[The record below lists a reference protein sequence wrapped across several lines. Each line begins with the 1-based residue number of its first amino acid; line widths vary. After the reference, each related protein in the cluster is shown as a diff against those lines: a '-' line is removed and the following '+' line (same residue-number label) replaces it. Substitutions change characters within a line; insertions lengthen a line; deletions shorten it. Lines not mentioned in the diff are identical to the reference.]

1 MKIALNGEEYQ
12 TEASTVE
19 GLLEE
24 LRISAGRVAV
34 ELNLEIIKKIDYQVR
49 GLKEGDRV
57 EIVNFVGGG

>member
-1 MKIALNGEEYQ
+1 MKIKLNGETYQ
-12 TEASTVE
+12 TEALTVE

-24 LRISAGRVAV
+24 LRITPGRVAV
-34 ELNLEIIKKIDYQVR
+34 ELNLEIVKKTDYQLR